1 METIGPSKRC
11 SHPREHRQRDKS
23 EHRNNLTKQGGTYIL
38 ESTDGQTSQ
47 NTETIQLTNRH
58 LLPRSTDR
66 WTSQNTET
74 IRPTKGHSQTGE
86 HRQMDKSEH
95 GKNLIEQGAL
105 SHSLSGEHRWMDK
118 SGHEKNPV
126 TKQVTEA

>member
-1 METIGPSKRC
+1 
-11 SHPREHRQRDKS
+11 
-23 EHRNNLTKQGGTYIL
+23 
-38 ESTDGQTSQ
+38 
-47 NTETIQLTNRH
+47 
-58 LLPRSTDR
+58 
-66 WTSQNTET
+66 
-74 IRPTKGHSQTGE
+74 
-86 HRQMDKSEH
+86 MDKSEH